1 MTEASTDTAMGDA
14 ELAQGLAWEAAGAGA
29 AVATVV
35 ETWGSAPRPAGSRLV
50 CNAAGRFVGSVS
62 GGCVEVAV
70 IEAAQAV
77 LAGAAPC
84 VLSFGVSDEQ
94 AWSVGLACG
103 GRIRVFVESLADP
116 ARRQAYAE
124 LQAAARV
131 GQAAVLRLP
140 LDAAA
145 APIVVAGAEL
155 AAGDHAVLRSDR
167 ATLQVGEGGEVLQV
181 PANPPLRMVI
191 VGAVHVTEFL
201 SRFAQAAG
209 YAVTIIDPRSAFL
222 RPELFPGAVLL
233 DEWPQVAMPRLG
245 LEARSAV
252 VLLTHDP
259 KIDDPALH
267 AVLATPAFYV
277 GALGSTRTQ
286 ARRLERLASE
296 GLAPEALARIH
307 GPAGLSIRARTPAE
321 IAISVLAQ
329 VTAVLRGADA

>member
-1 MTEASTDTAMGDA
+1 MTEASTDGANGDP
-14 ELAQGLAWEAAGAGA
+14 ELAQALAWEAAGAGA

-84 VLSFGVSDEQ
+84 VLSYGVSDEQ

-116 ARRQAYAE
+116 ARRQAYVQ
-124 LQAAARV
+124 LQAAARA

-140 LDAAA
+140 LGAA
-145 APIVVAGAEL
+145 APIMVSGAEL

-167 ATLQVGEGGEVLQV
+167 AALQVGEGGEVLLV
-181 PANPPLRMVI
+181 PANPPLRLVI
-191 VGAVHVTEFL
+191 VGAVHITEYL

-277 GALGSTRTQ
+277 GALGSARTQ
-286 ARRLERLASE
+286 ARRLERLAAE
-296 GLAPEALARIH
+296 GLVPEALARIH